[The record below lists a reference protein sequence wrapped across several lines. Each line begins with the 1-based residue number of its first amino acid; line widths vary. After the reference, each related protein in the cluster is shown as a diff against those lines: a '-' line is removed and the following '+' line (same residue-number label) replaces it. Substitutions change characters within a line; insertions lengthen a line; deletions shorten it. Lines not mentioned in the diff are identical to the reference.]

1 MKDATLRPNDSCVG
15 DLAQGLGGEP
25 GGEDAGDPVAAA
37 LVTDPARGAV
47 QPRVIAADVLLPA
60 TQYSTVQYSTAMT
73 RDCTVTVQS
82 RVIAADVLL
91 PALKV
96 ILTDVLIIPCP
107 ACLAPHAASSQNLP
121 TLRPRWLR
129 KYLARQSW
137 PEQSLDSAGTLVI
150 ATHLPPCCWVH
161 QAPS

>member
-1 MKDATLRPNDSCVG
+1 MKDATLCPSDSCVG
-15 DLAQGLGGEP
+15 DLAEGLSGEP

-47 QPRVIAADVLLPA
+47 QPRVIAADVLLPE
-60 TQYSTVQYSTAMT
+60 
-73 RDCTVTVQS
+73 
-82 RVIAADVLL
+82 
-91 PALKV
+91 LKV
-96 ILTDVLIIPCP
+96 ILTDVLIIRCP

-129 KYLARQSW
+129 KYLAKQSW

-161 QAPS
+161 QGPS

>member
-1 MKDATLRPNDSCVG
+1 MKDATLCPSDSCVG

-47 QPRVIAADVLLPA
+47 QPRVIAADVLLPE
-60 TQYSTVQYSTAMT
+60 
-73 RDCTVTVQS
+73 
-82 RVIAADVLL
+82 
-91 PALKV
+91 LKV
-96 ILTDVLIIPCP
+96 ILTDVLIIRCP

-150 ATHLPPCCWVH
+150 VTHLPPCCWVH
-161 QAPS
+161 QEPS

>member
-1 MKDATLRPNDSCVG
+1 MKDATLRPSDSCVG

-47 QPRVIAADVLLPA
+47 QP
-60 TQYSTVQYSTAMT
+60 
-73 RDCTVTVQS
+73 

-161 QAPS
+161 QGPS

>member
-1 MKDATLRPNDSCVG
+1 MKDATLCPSDSCVG
-15 DLAQGLGGEP
+15 DLAEGLGGEP

-73 RDCTVTVQS
+73 RDCTVTGN

-91 PALKV
+91 LELKV
-96 ILTDVLIIPCP
+96 ILTDVL
-107 ACLAPHAASSQNLP
+107 LAWPRTQR
-121 TLRPRWLR
+121 RPR
-129 KYLARQSW
+129 
-137 PEQSLDSAGTLVI
+137 TC
-150 ATHLPPCCWVH
+150 PPCALAGCGSTW
-161 QAPS
+161 PSSPGLSSH